1 MSDAMSDAVS
11 DADETTAAPLALSI
25 DEAGIARLRLNRP
38 AAGNALDMAMAEAL
52 EAATGTL
59 EATGGLRAVLISAA
73 GRSFTVGGDL
83 QFLNAHLDDLPD
95 QVQAL
100 LAHYHTTLPRLAAL
114 PVPVVAAAQ
123 GAAAGGGLGLLWIA
137 DVVVAADD
145 LRIVTAFD
153 KLGLSGDG
161 GSSWYLPRLLGLRR
175 ARQLLMG
182 GRALGAEEALEW
194 GLVDQ
199 VVPRTELEAAA
210 EAEVARWAAGPTH
223 AYGRM
228 KRLLQQSSVTDYAT
242 HLQAER
248 AAMAE
253 CAARADV
260 REGVTAFLERRR
272 PVFPNR

>member
-1 MSDAMSDAVS
+1 M
-11 DADETTAAPLALSI
+11 
-25 DEAGIARLRLNRP
+25 
-38 AAGNALDMAMAEAL
+38 
-52 EAATGTL
+52 
-59 EATGGLRAVLISAA
+59 LISAE

-83 QFLNAHLDDLPD
+83 QFLHAHLDHLPD
-95 QVQAL
+95 QVHAL
-100 LAHYHTTLPRLAAL
+100 LARYHTTLPRLAAL

-137 DVVVAADD
+137 DVVMAADD

-161 GSSWYLPRLLGLRR
+161 GSFWYLPRLVGLRR

-210 EAEVARWAAGPTH
+210 EAEVARWAAGPTY

-253 CAARADV
+253 CAGRADV

>member
-1 MSDAMSDAVS
+1 MSDAVT
-11 DADETTAAPLALSI
+11 DPDEATAAPLALSI
-25 DEAGIARLRLNRP
+25 DEAGITRLRLNRP
-38 AAGNALDMAMAEAL
+38 AAGNALDMTMAEAL

-59 EATGGLRAVLISAA
+59 EQTAGLRAVLISAE

-83 QFLNAHLDDLPD
+83 QFLHAHLDHLPD
-95 QVQAL
+95 QVHAL
-100 LAHYHTTLPRLAAL
+100 LAHFHTTLPRLAAL

-137 DVVVAADD
+137 DVVVVADD
-145 LRIVTAFD
+145 LRVVTAFD

-175 ARQLLMG
+175 AQQLLMQ
-182 GRALGAEEALEW
+182 GRALGAAEALEW
-194 GLVDQ
+194 GLVSQ
-199 VVPRTELEAAA
+199 VVPRADLEAAA
-210 EAEVARWAAGPTH
+210 EAEVARWAAGPTY

-228 KRLLQQSSVTDYAT
+228 KRLLLQSSVTDYAT

-248 AAMAE
+248 TAMAE

>member
-1 MSDAMSDAVS
+1 MSDATASGAVDAGS
-11 DADETTAAPLALSI
+11 APLLLTV
-25 DEAGIARLRLNRP
+25 DDAGIARLRLARP
-38 AAGNALDMAMAEAL
+38 EAGNALDMAMAEAL
-52 EAATGTL
+52 DAAVGAL
-59 EATGGLRAVLISAA
+59 EQTTGLRAVLISAE
-73 GRSFTVGGDL
+73 GRSFSVGGDL
-83 QFLNAHLDDLPD
+83 QFLHAHLDHLPD
-95 QVQAL
+95 QVHAL
-100 LAHYHTTLPRLAAL
+100 LAHFHATLPRLAAL

-123 GAAAGGGLGLLWIA
+123 GAAAGGGLGLLWVA

-145 LRIVTAFD
+145 LRVVTAFD

-175 ARQLLMG
+175 AQQLLMG
-182 GRALGAEEALEW
+182 GRALAADEALQW
-194 GLVDQ
+194 GLVSQ
-199 VVPRTELEAAA
+199 VVPRAELEAAA
-210 EAEVARWAAGPTH
+210 ELEATRWAAGPTY

-228 KRLLQQSSVTDYAT
+228 KRLLLQSSVTDYAG

-248 AAMAE
+248 TAMAE